1 MPGGGPAERRGRLE
15 QAPVSGAGE
24 AGRSPPPESNT
35 FGSELCS
42 SSHKQTNRVQE
53 GPLPSDPSL
62 LGSRCLSY
70 WCGDSPGP
78 SASHGAAGLLCGR
91 RQRRVPGEGRARRG
105 EAGAEAGGSGAA
117 AAPLPGDSGER
128 AGGAPGRPIL
138 RTGQRAREGDPRLAG
153 GHLRDRTAGQGM
165 SGDRSRGR
173 GWPASTGLLPR
184 GTRGPPRRCFAA
196 LTSGEPPRPRC
207 GGSGLAAVRQR
218 RRRERAPGSGS
229 GSTGGDAALAV
240 CAYWQSRG
248 VCEAMCPYLCTFRR
262 RSKQPSNPVTL
273 LLVSVILK

>member
-138 RTGQRAREGDPRLAG
+138 HTGQRGREGDPRLAG

-165 SGDRSRGR
+165 SGGRQVPGCCREEPGGPHGAVLRPSPVGSPRGR
-173 GWPASTGLLPR
+173 G
-184 GTRGPPRRCFAA
+184 AA
-196 LTSGEPPRPRC
+196 GAAWPRC
-207 GGSGLAAVRQR
+207 GSGGAGNVLPAAGAGAQEGMPRSR
-218 RRRERAPGSGS
+218 CAHTGRA
-229 GSTGGDAALAV
+229 GGCV
-240 CAYWQSRG
+240 KQCVHICAPS
-248 VCEAMCPYLCTFRR
+248 EDD
-262 RSKQPSNPVTL
+262 RSSLQIL
-273 LLVSVILK
+273 LLSCWFQSF